1 MTQRFVSG
9 VCLMVAAALAATGAA
24 AQSPDVSQLP
34 FGPSSMPA
42 RSIGVP
48 NGPDA
53 ALPMG
58 SLASPQSS
66 ASALP
71 ANSPIGVQV
80 TARTTAM
87 ISAPM
92 SGQLIEFPANDG
104 DSIKEGQVVARFNC
118 AQQEA
123 TQGRAKAELVKR
135 QDILNTQKSL
145 RALNAYSK
153 ADFVTASNDV
163 EVAKADLALT
173 QTAVDNCEVKAPFAG
188 RVANVPVRNY
198 QFVQVGAPLL
208 DLVNDQDLELEFI
221 VPSIWLTWLKI
232 GTDARVQVTETGL
245 NYDSRIT
252 RISGK
257 VDAASQTIKIYGHIG
272 GGDLSTLLPG
282 MSGVAHFAGA
292 TR

>member
-24 AQSPDVSQLP
+24 AQSPDVSVLP

-58 SLASPQSS
+58 SVASPSSS

-104 DSIKEGQVVARFNC
+104 DSIKEGEVVARFNC

-173 QTAVDNCEVKAPFAG
+173 QTAVDSCEIKAPFGG
-188 RVANVPVRNY
+188 RVANVPVRNF

-208 DLVNDQDLELEFI
+208 DLVNDKDLELEFI
-221 VPSIWLTWLKI
+221 VPSIWLSWLKV
-232 GTDARVQVTETGL
+232 GADAHVQVTETGL
-245 NYDSRIT
+245 NYDSRII
-252 RISGK
+252 RVSGK
-257 VDAASQTIKIYGHIG
+257 VDAASQTIKIYGSIG

>member
-1 MTQRFVSG
+1 MTQHFVSG
-9 VCLMVAAALAATGAA
+9 VCLMVAAALAATSAG
-24 AQSPDVSQLP
+24 AQSPDVSPLP
-34 FGPSSMPA
+34 FNPSSSPA
-42 RSIGVP
+42 RS
-48 NGPDA
+48 
-53 ALPMG
+53 MG
-58 SLASPQSS
+58 TLASPSS
-66 ASALP
+66 SVSALP

-118 AQQEA
+118 AQQQA

-135 QDILNTQKSL
+135 QDILSTQKSL
-145 RALNAYSK
+145 KALNAYSK
-153 ADFVTASNDV
+153 ADFVTAANDV

-173 QTAVDNCEVKAPFAG
+173 QTAVDNCEIKAPFAG
-188 RVANVPVRNY
+188 RVANVPVRNF
-198 QFVQVGAPLL
+198 QFVQIGAPLL
-208 DLVNDQDLELEFI
+208 DLVNDQELELEFI
-221 VPSIWLTWLKI
+221 VPSIWLSWLKI
-232 GTDARVQVTETGL
+232 GTDAHVQVTETGL

-257 VDAASQTIKIYGHIG
+257 VDAASQTIKIYGRIG

>member
-153 ADFVTASNDV
+153 ADFVTAANDV